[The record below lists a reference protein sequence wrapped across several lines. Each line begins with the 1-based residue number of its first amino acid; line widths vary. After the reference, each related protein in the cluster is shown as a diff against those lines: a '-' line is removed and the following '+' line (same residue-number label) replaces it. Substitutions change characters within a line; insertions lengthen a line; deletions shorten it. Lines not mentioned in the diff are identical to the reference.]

1 MAFDRILIPEWV
13 KRHLF
18 YFYSTRIRYKL
29 LPCILPAWATKRD
42 GSDTSSSDEELAT
55 AICSL
60 TCTAWRALTEV
71 IALVDQDSKIPYTS
85 CGTALCMHLKV
96 YACGHLGHTVEINWG
111 ATHHSP
117 VPQGHQHSALSCDQ
131 GTFERRRKAGSYAVW
146 WQIQAS
152 KVRND
157 CCFSLLV
164 SGFGTLVNKSKRKI
178 RRQLKWW
185 DSHLCVS
192 FTPALIGEACGLLT
206 TKWSTLY
213 NFAACLW
220 LIHLMATCHIL
231 QIPLHKTVPCLP
243 AGAQYCAVCM
253 TYLKMPA
260 ENIIAVKAAC
270 K

>member
-1 MAFDRILIPEWV
+1 MSDQERWQRYIIFWRRTGHCHLLSHLHRLKSSHRSDSPCGSGFQDPIHILRNCPMHAPE
-13 KRHLF
+13 
-18 YFYSTRIRYKL
+18 S
-29 LPCILPAWATKRD
+29 
-42 GSDTSSSDEELAT
+42 
-55 AICSL
+55 ICLWPS
-60 TCTAWRALTEV
+60 
-71 IALVDQDSKIPYTS
+71 
-85 CGTALCMHLKV
+85 GTHC
-96 YACGHLGHTVEINWG
+96 VEINWG
-111 ATHHSP
+111 AMHHSP

-243 AGAQYCAVCM
+243 AGAQHCAVCM

-260 ENIIAVKAAC
+260 ENTIAVKAAC